1 MKAALM
7 TGDGTTPS
15 ANSAPQMEGLIIRA
29 PEPGDRDGIL
39 GVVRDA
45 FSSDQRDASEEV
57 DIVLSTWEIGTAPY
71 HLEFVAV
78 ADGAIVGHVLAAP
91 GDLGGRGVV
100 AVAPLAVSPPLQ
112 RRGIGRSLMTRLLR
126 GAESADLPLV
136 VLLGLPAYYGQFGFE
151 PSGPLGICYPT
162 VGEDNP
168 HFLVRRFANYDPSY
182 RGDFTY
188 CWETVQG

>member
-1 MKAALM
+1 M
-7 TGDGTTPS
+7 TADGTSPS
-15 ANSAPQMEGLIIRA
+15 GNSAPQLEGLIIRA
-29 PEPGDRDGIL
+29 PERGDRDDIL

-45 FSSDQRDASEEV
+45 FSRDERDASEEL
-57 DIVLSTWEIGTAPY
+57 DIVLSTWEVGTAPY

-78 ADGAIVGHVLAAP
+78 ADGIIAGHVLAAP
-91 GDLGGRGVV
+91 GDLGGREVV
-100 AVAPLAVSPPLQ
+100 AVAPLAVSPPFQ
-112 RRGIGRSLMTRLLR
+112 RRGIGRSLMTRLLH
-126 GAESADLPLV
+126 GAEAADLPLV

-168 HFLVRRFANYDPSY
+168 HFLVRRFASYDPSY

-188 CWETVQG
+188 RWETAQG

>member
-1 MKAALM
+1 M
-7 TGDGTTPS
+7 TGDDTTSS
-15 ANSAPQMEGLIIRA
+15 ADSAPRLVGLTTRA

-45 FSSDQRDASEEV
+45 FSSDERDASEEL
-57 DIVLSTWEIGTAPY
+57 DIVLTTWDIGTAPY
-71 HLEFVAV
+71 RLEFVAV
-78 ADGAIVGHVLAAP
+78 ADGTIVGHVLAAP
-91 GDLGGRGVV
+91 GDLGGREVV

-126 GAESADLPLV
+126 EAEAAELPLV
-136 VLLGLPAYYGQFGFE
+136 VLLGLPSYYGQFGFE
-151 PSGPLGICYPT
+151 PSGSLGIRYPT

-168 HFLVRRFANYDPSY
+168 HFLVRRFANYAPSY